1 MKFTMV
7 LISMSMIDGK
17 FVTFHRYDQIPERN
31 NLKEEGFILAHGFS
45 P

>member
-1 MKFTMV
+1 MTFQENCGV
-7 LISMSMIDGK
+7 LGRLFNAQAKMPD
-17 FVTFHRYDQIPERN
+17 TN